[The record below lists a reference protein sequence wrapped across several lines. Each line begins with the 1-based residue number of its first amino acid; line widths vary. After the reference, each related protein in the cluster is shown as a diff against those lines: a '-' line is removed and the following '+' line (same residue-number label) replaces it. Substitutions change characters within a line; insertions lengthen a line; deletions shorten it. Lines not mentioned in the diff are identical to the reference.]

1 MGRLGAGGEICARKI
16 PHAHCLEVRLYGQEH
31 CVLIKTLPKL
41 NDERKLKMTEGIRT
55 VVIPTLCRPFSLFL
69 QPTGFG

>member
-1 MGRLGAGGEICARKI
+1 MGRPGAGGEICACKI

-31 CVLIKTLPKL
+31 CVLKNKLPKL
-41 NDERKLKMTEGIRT
+41 NDERKLKMTEPICT
-55 VVIPTLCRPFSLFL
+55 VFIPTLCRLFSVIL